1 MNIIGHFINGKETK
15 GKTNDK
21 LKVFNPSNGEIISY
35 VHIAGKDEVRRAINF
50 AKEAQVKWEKV
61 NVQKR
66 TRIIRNFID
75 LVNKNIH
82 ELSTILS
89 KEHGKTLLD
98 SNGDIQRGIEVAEFC
113 LGIPHL
119 LKGEFSENVSEN
131 IDMYSLK
138 QPIGIAVGITPFN
151 FPAMIPMW
159 KFCPAIACG
168 NAFILKPSEKNPS
181 VPIMLAKLFTE
192 AGLPDGVLQ
201 VINGDKATVDTLI
214 EDKHVDA
221 VGFVGSTPIAEYI
234 YSKSSSFGKRVQ
246 CFGGAKNHM
255 VIMPDA
261 DLDQV
266 SDNLIGASFG
276 AAGERC
282 MSISVAVPVGEKT
295 GNNLKEILLSKIK
308 KLKVGPFNSNEKID
322 FGPLISLQAKNR
334 VSKIIKNAQK
344 EGAELLIDGSNISI
358 NGYENGFY
366 IGPTLFDRVQLE
378 TELYKEEIFGPVL
391 SIVRAKDV
399 SEAKQILIKNQYGN
413 GAAIYTN
420 DGEVARNF
428 VREVNIGM
436 IGINI
441 PIPVP
446 LAFYTFGGW
455 KKSAFG
461 DLNQHG
467 PDSIKFYTKT
477 KTVTAK
483 WQKKKYE
490 KINFS
495 LPTSE
500 KFD

>member
-1 MNIIGHFINGKETK
+1 MNCIGHFINGKEIK
-15 GKTNDK
+15 GKSKDK
-21 LKVFNPSNGEIISY
+21 LKVFNPSNGKMISF
-35 VHIAGKDEVRRAINF
+35 VHVGGKDEISEAINF
-50 AKEAQVKWEKV
+50 AKKAQVEWEKV

-66 TRIIRNFID
+66 TRIIRNFIE
-75 LVNKNIH
+75 LVNKNIDT
-82 ELSTILS
+82 LSINLS

-98 SNGDIQRGIEVAEFC
+98 SKGDIQRGIEVAEFC

-131 IDMYSLK
+131 IDMYSIN
-138 QPIGIAVGITPFN
+138 QPVGITLGITPFN

-201 VINGDKATVDTLI
+201 VINGDKTTVDNLI
-214 EDKHVDA
+214 ENKYIDA

-234 YSKSSSFGKRVQ
+234 YTKSSSFGKRVQ

-295 GNNLKEILLSKIK
+295 GNNLKEILLKKIK
-308 KLKVGPFNSNEKID
+308 KLKVGPYNSNEKID
-322 FGPLISLQAKNR
+322 FGPLISLDAKKR
-334 VSKIIKNAQK
+334 ISKIIKNAKK
-344 EGAELLIDGSNISI
+344 EGAELLVDGSEI
-358 NGYENGFY
+358 NVNGHENGFY
-366 IGPTLFDRVQLE
+366 IGPTLFDRVE
-378 TELYKEEIFGPVL
+378 TDTQLYKEEIFGPVL
-391 SIVRAKDV
+391 SIVRAENV
-399 SEAKQILIKNQYGN
+399 YEAKQILINNKYGN

-428 VREVNIGM
+428 VKEVNIGM

-467 PDSIKFYTKT
+467 TDSVKFYTKT

-483 WQKKKYE
+483 WQKKADKE
-490 KINFS
+490 INFS